1 VDACLE
7 GALGVERFLG
17 GQCIETDDGLTW
29 RRIPGGEP
37 SHALYHGSAGIVL
50 FYLELHRATGD
61 DDYLATAIAS
71 GDDLLAHVRAK
82 ISSGDLLTIAIY
94 SAWPG
99 FVIVLNELY
108 RASRE
113 ERFRSGAVSALDQIA
128 AQSSEVGAGV
138 GWVEDPPFSDITG
151 ITGKSEVVDLSIG
164 AAGAGIVLIYAFREG
179 LIDSLDLAKRAADR
193 LLEIAESVDR
203 GLRWLMLA
211 DMPFP
216 FTAPNFSHGPAGVGH
231 FLADLYRETNDDRYL
246 EAATARGSICD
257 VVFDAAGA
265 RPPRLS

>member
-1 VDACLE
+1 VSLHTP
-7 GALGVERFLG
+7 
-17 GQCIETDDGLTW
+17 CITARRGL
-29 RRIPGGEP
+29 
-37 SHALYHGSAGIVL
+37 SS

-61 DDYLATAIAS
+61 DDYLATAIAA

-94 SAWPG
+94 SGWPG

-128 AQSSEVGAGV
+128 AQSSKIGAGV
-138 GWVEDPPFSDITG
+138 GWVEDLAFSDITG
-151 ITGKSEVVDLSIG
+151 ITGKGEVVDLSIG

-179 LIDSLDLAKRAADR
+179 LIDSLDLAKRAADH

-211 DMPFP
+211 DMP
-216 FTAPNFSHGPAGVGH
+216 SM
-231 FLADLYRETNDDRYL
+231 
-246 EAATARGSICD
+246 GS
-257 VVFDAAGA
+257 
-265 RPPRLS
+265 S